1 LSIGEDLEERDRHHC
16 DWRRLKS
23 RSQSKNPR
31 PGQGLPFPAEFEAA
45 TGALAGTIFPAVGSK
60 TSLPEKSQESSE
72 HQIIISPIPRFA
84 GGVDF

>member
-1 LSIGEDLEERDRHHC
+1 LVKSWKRETGTAAIGVG
-16 DWRRLKS
+16 LKVVIK
-23 RSQSKNPR
+23 SKNPR

-72 HQIIISPIPRFA
+72 HQIIITPIPRFA